1 MDKNKSAYKLK
12 VWVLSTVSIW
22 MTRLN
27 GGSTWRTSSNTGR
40 LTTTLVC
47 LLYDGREDDLGHIL
61 KGTYPEQ
68 MSGGEIGCTT
78 SHLKA
83 IKQFYESGEPY
94 HHDGRRL

>member
-1 MDKNKSAYKLK
+1 
-12 VWVLSTVSIW
+12 

-27 GGSTWRTSSNTGR
+27 DGSSWRTSSNTGR
-40 LTTTLVC
+40 VTNYTRVSA
-47 LLYDGREDDLGHIL
+47 YDGREDDLSDIL
-61 KGTYPEQ
+61 KGSYPEQ

-94 HHDGRRL
+94 PS

>member
-1 MDKNKSAYKLK
+1 MGPIYCINLDDQTERWEYMENQFKYWEIDNYTRVSAA
-12 VWVLSTVSIW
+12 
-22 MTRLN
+22 
-27 GGSTWRTSSNTGR
+27 
-40 LTTTLVC
+40 
-47 LLYDGREDDLGHIL
+47 YDGREDDLGHIL

-94 HHDGRRL
+94 LPS